1 MSRPNQRPST
11 IDLVFS
17 NISTATTTIE
27 EHLTTGSLHYTVG
40 TEIPDNESSPRTLGK
55 AHLTLPEEIKAFAK
69 HEASAA
75 ASLPRCIQPRQD
87 ITDAAGQLL
96 QVLQPAT
103 KACGRFNALEST
115 LSALL
120 LQKTT
125 DPAKTFQVTR

>member
-103 KACGRFNALEST
+103 KACGRE
-115 LSALL
+115 
-120 LQKTT
+120 
-125 DPAKTFQVTR
+125 PVVE